1 MKKNQFLVILGVNII
16 ISLLFVY
23 IFVDNSNKFR
33 SDFLKAEKNL
43 RDSLSKKIII
53 LAEQS
58 DSIQADIKK
67 MTDSLSADRIRFSTQ
82 LNKIRYEKPTIINYT
97 YYSDTALISR
107 LQR

>member
-1 MKKNQFLVILGVNII
+1 MKKNQFLVILAVNII
-16 ISLLFVY
+16 IYLLFVY

-33 SDFLKAEKNL
+33 AEFLKAEKNL
-43 RDSLSKKIII
+43 RDSLSKKIVI

-58 DSIQADIKK
+58 DSIQLSIKK

-82 LNKIRYEKPTIINYT
+82 LNKIRYEKPPVINYT